1 MCIWGCRQRHLKHL
15 SSQSTAGENCVCTLG
30 HVLYIRAEL
39 GEVQGMVGELW
50 KGVSCSSSQGRRRK
64 ESERFRGDTRA

>member
-1 MCIWGCRQRHLKHL
+1 M
-15 SSQSTAGENCVCTLG
+15 CTLG
-30 HVLYIRAEL
+30 HVLYMRLER

-50 KGVSCSSSQGRRRK
+50 KGVSCSSLQERRQK